1 MSINLQK
8 GDCLELMKDI
18 PDNSVDL
25 ILCDLPYGTTA
36 CKWDSVIPFEPLWDQ
51 YKRIAKDNA
60 AIVMTASQPFTSAL
74 VMSNPKWFRYQWV
87 WDKKIPSGMSYARF
101 QPMRQHEDVLVF
113 CGGRVPYHPQMTK
126 REKPIKEGGKKK
138 SESAPIANFNSMGGK
153 VYDTKNPTTLI
164 QFDKVRRG
172 SQHPTQKPVS
182 LMEYLI
188 RTYTNEG
195 DLVLD
200 NCMGSGTTGVACV
213 NTGRNFIGIE
223 KDSEYFKIARRRIR
237 EAQRNVQV

>member
-1 MSINLQK
+1 MDIKTESTWLMF
-8 GDCLELMKDI
+8 GDCLERMKEI
-18 PDNSVDL
+18 PDASVDL
-25 ILCDLPYGTTA
+25 ILCDLPYGTTS
-36 CKWDSVIPFEPLWDQ
+36 CKWDSAIPFEPLWDQ
-51 YKRIAKDNA
+51 YKRIVKDNS
-60 AIVMTASQPFTSAL
+60 AIVLTASQPFTSAL

-113 CGGRVPYHPQMTK
+113 CCGQVPYHPQMTK

-153 VYDTKNPTTLI
+153 VYDTKNPTTII

-172 SQHPTQKPVS
+172 SQHPTQKPVA

-195 DLVLD
+195 NTVLD
-200 NCMGSGTTGVACV
+200 NTMGSGTTGVACR
-213 NTGRNFIGIE
+213 NTNRKFIGIE
-223 KDSEYFKIARRRIR
+223 MDPTYYGIACGRILTS
-237 EAQRNVQV
+237 